1 MNQGLQLST
10 QLNQSLVL
18 SPQLQQSLALL
29 QAPLLELKALVEKEL
44 EQNPVLEEVPA
55 AEVEQQRKFEETGEV
70 PSNSLD
76 PTEPPKDVL
85 YDPATEKPSATP
97 GDDFDAE
104 FERLAQLDQDWRD
117 HFSQSGIVSKPTS
130 EDEERRQ
137 HMFDS
142 LTRGESLQEAL
153 MDQVRLSEIPDAGR
167 AVAELIVG
175 NIDDDG
181 WLKATVEE
189 LAATAGVP
197 PGEVEATLR
206 VIQSFDPPGVGARDL
221 RECLLL
227 QLERAGRAA
236 TLEYRIIAEHM
247 DLLARRRIPDLA
259 TALAVCIEEIQAATG
274 RIAHLQPKPGQ
285 SFTADPEQ
293 YVVPEVFVVK
303 EGDRFVVRVN
313 NDDIPHLRVSNL
325 YKDLM
330 ARGSLNLD
338 AFERVFEAAEGEVK
352 TAAAA
357 AREALRSSDSALA
370 RQQLQHLAS
379 LPDLTDVQTRAVQ
392 RARSELTARDEARTA
407 REYVREKIGAA
418 KFLIKSIDLRQKT
431 LLNISREI
439 VRRQHEFFERGREG
453 LKPMTMG
460 EVGDVVGVHET
471 TVSRAVAGKYMEC
484 PQGIIELRSFFT
496 VGLQTNEGEAIA
508 NTSVKEMVAEIFH
521 GEDARIPLSDDAVAK
536 QLQARGIHIARRTV
550 MKYRDIL
557 GIPSSTLRKVY

>member
-1 MNQGLQLST
+1 MT
-10 QLNQSLVL
+10 QSLVL
-18 SPQLQQSLALL
+18 SPQLQHSLALL
-29 QAPLLELKALVEKEL
+29 QAPLLELKAMVEKEL

-55 AEVEQQRKFEETGEV
+55 AEVERQRKSEETGE
-70 PSNSLD
+70 STTTSLD

-85 YDPATEKPSATP
+85 YDPATEKPTATP
-97 GDDFDAE
+97 VDDFDAE
-104 FERLAQLDQDWRD
+104 FERLSQLDQDWRD
-117 HFSQSGIVSKPTS
+117 HFSQSGIVSKPSS

-153 MDQVRLSEIPDAGR
+153 MDQVRLSELSEAQRP
-167 AVAELIVG
+167 VAELIVG

-181 WLKATVEE
+181 WLKTSVEE
-189 LAATAGVP
+189 LTAAAGVTP
-197 PGEVEATLR
+197 EEIEAVLR

-227 QLERAGRAA
+227 QLQRAERAG

-247 DLLARRRIPDLA
+247 DLLSRRRIPDLA
-259 TALAVCIEEIQAATG
+259 TALGVTIEEIQAATG

-285 SFTADPEQ
+285 SFTAEPEQ

-303 EGDRFVVRVN
+303 EGDRYVVTVN

-330 ARGSLNLD
+330 ARGSLDLAAFD
-338 AFERVFEAAEGEVK
+338 AAFSLADEAPDSPVPA
-352 TAAAA
+352 AAAA
-357 AREALRSSDSALA
+357 AREALRGTNSALA
-370 RQQLQHLAS
+370 RERLQELAHC
-379 LPDLTDVQTRAVQ
+379 PDLTDAQTRAVQ
-392 RARSELTARDEARTA
+392 RARSELAARDEARTA
-407 REYVREKIGAA
+407 RDYVREKIGAA

-431 LLNISREI
+431 LLNIAREI
-439 VRRQHEFFERGREG
+439 VRRQQEFFERGREG

-460 EVGDVVGVHET
+460 EVADVVGVHET
-471 TVSRAVAGKYMEC
+471 TVSRAVAGKYLEC
-484 PQGIIELRSFFT
+484 SQGILELRSFFT
-496 VGLQTNEGEAIA
+496 TGLQTAAGESIA
-508 NTSVKEMVAEIFH
+508 NTSVKEMVAEIFR
-521 GEDARIPLSDDAVAK
+521 GEDPRAPLSDDAVAK
-536 QLQARGIHIARRTV
+536 QLQARGIQIARRTV